1 MQGKATYAGAWGQN
15 IKLMSD
21 NTAIMHGCISLVFTV
36 LRNRVVQAMSC
47 FNRLI
52 KLNLIFIYEALP
64 KLPKC
69 CTEREQN
76 NYIKHCIK
84 EN

>member
-1 MQGKATYAGAWGQN
+1 
-15 IKLMSD
+15 MSD

-36 LRNRVVQAMSC
+36 RRNHVLQAMSR

-52 KLNLIFIYEALP
+52 KPNLIFIYEALS

-76 NYIKHCIK
+76 NYIKRCIK